1 MIVFNLKG
9 AHIAHTCCYPFLGF
23 HKKKIILKMR
33 KYKKI
38 YQKIFERNPKNNRCE
53 KRTGMLKKMIKL
65 VEKVQK
71 CKMLKFNSIFFT
83 DESPVDK

>member
-1 MIVFNLKG
+1 
-9 AHIAHTCCYPFLGF
+9 
-23 HKKKIILKMR
+23 MR

-53 KRTGMLKKMIKL
+53 KRTGMLKKGQNWLRRFKNA
-65 VEKVQK
+65 K
-71 CKMLKFNSIFFT
+71 CCNLTSIFFT